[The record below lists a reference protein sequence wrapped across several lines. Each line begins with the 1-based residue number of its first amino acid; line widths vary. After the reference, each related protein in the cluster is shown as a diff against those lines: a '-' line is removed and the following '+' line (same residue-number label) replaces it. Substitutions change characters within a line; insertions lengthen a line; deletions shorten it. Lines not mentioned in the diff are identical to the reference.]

1 MINLPANQIAS
12 EYDAIFAACLTE
24 DELAIVIS
32 GIDFAPMNGALVAYI
47 TASADNAINRI
58 RRNAP
63 AVNVNERE
71 FNRIK
76 DAARGTVRFERFE
89 DYVIIAHC
97 TSASEISTHGKVTHT
112 SWYAAIYCNDALV
125 IRADFDSQ
133 LTYQALNSW
142 VSASIVADM
151 KKKRSN

>member
-32 GIDFAPMNGALVAYI
+32 GIDFAQMNGALVAYI

-58 RRNAP
+58 RRGAP
-63 AVNVNERE
+63 AVNTNEKE
-71 FNRIK
+71 FNRIAS
-76 DAARGTVRFERFE
+76 AARGTVRFERFE

-97 TSASEISTHGKVTHT
+97 TTVVEASVCGWLPLT

-125 IRADFDSQ
+125 VRADFDSQ
-133 LTYQALNSW
+133 LTYQALNVW
-142 VSASIVADM
+142 ISASIVADM